1 MTIRRRATLLL
12 AGIAMM
18 IATIAAVA
26 TIASQ
31 RMQSATSAAL
41 AERDLEA
48 QTVLAANVVR
58 GTVGQMAA
66 AFRSALLRG
75 IDAERHDKALEDYN
89 RQDRELRN
97 AIARLED
104 LAPRV
109 GLDLKAELGAMRV
122 QHSDVMARFGA
133 ALNGFDRINVTT
145 AFLVEQSTSGVD
157 AALSA
162 SVARV
167 ADKVRDHSRLRAE
180 ASRAAAT
187 GEARVWRLIVLGVAL
202 VGCAAVIGMVLWS
215 TGAVLRA
222 LGGEPV
228 QAMAAAQ
235 RIAAGDLSQPV
246 PVAAGDRA
254 SLMAALARMQ
264 DELRALALQIAAGSA
279 QIASA
284 ATELSTA
291 TSQVTSASGQQSD
304 AAAAMASA
312 VEELTGS
319 IAQVAAHSGEVLRMS
334 RHAGELSS
342 AGSAAV
348 EGSAEDMRSMAA
360 SAEGMGA
367 VMLALE
373 KHSAGISKVVRVI
386 SEIADQ
392 TNLLA
397 LNAAIEAARAGES
410 GRGFAV
416 VADEVRKLAE
426 RTSRSTQEITETIS
440 AIQAGTSDAVAS
452 MNIGVSRV
460 TEGVTLARQA
470 GSSLAEIGGNARQVV
485 QRVADISNALREQ
498 SVANNEIA
506 HSVERVA
513 RMAEENS
520 SAVAG
525 NAATA
530 AQLERL
536 SESLEAEVRRF
547 RLS

>member
-1 MTIRRRATLLL
+1 
-12 AGIAMM
+12 M

-397 LNAAIEAARAGES
+397 LNAAIEAARAGEQ

-426 RTSRSTQEITETIS
+426 RTTRSTE
-440 AIQAGTSDAVAS
+440 
-452 MNIGVSRV
+452 
-460 TEGVTLARQA
+460 
-470 GSSLAEIGGNARQVV
+470 EIGGMVRAIQEGTGHAVERTRVWSESVGAGVERARAAGERMGEVRASAEQLMGAVGEI
-485 QRVADISNALREQ
+485 DTALAEQ
-498 SVANNEIA
+498 NNTSAALGEN
-506 HSVERVA
+506 VERVA
-513 RMAEENS
+513 RMSEEN
-520 SAVAG
+520 AQALGAMTEQAG
-525 NAATA
+525 RLDRL
-530 AQLERL
+530 AQDMHLT
-536 SESLEAEVRRF
+536 VGRF
-547 RLS
+547 RLQRERTARA